1 MNQLA
6 EDYDIRCA
14 TVGTDPWTHIY
25 REFNSV
31 ADELTWE
38 ARRGRTGR
46 WIDFVYLRQQRRC
59 IRRIRG
65 GWDGG

>member
-14 TVGTDPWTHIY
+14 TVGADPWTHIY
-25 REFNSV
+25 REFNCV
-31 ADELTWE
+31 ADEFTWE

-46 WIDFVYLRQQRRC
+46 WIDFRHLRQQRHC
-59 IRRIRG
+59 IKRIRG